1 MRVSSPP
8 VGTLSSASD
17 VTDGRNENSKPHCGT
32 PRAGNAMSQRLLA
45 LTRAGCAARAGLTAR
60 LAVY

>member
-1 MRVSSPP
+1 MRAVAARYLAPAI
-8 VGTLSSASD
+8 GL
-17 VTDGRNENSKPHCGT
+17 PHCGT

>member
-1 MRVSSPP
+1 MPRTALPDGPTVWGVS
-8 VGTLSSASD
+8 LL
-17 VTDGRNENSKPHCGT
+17 PHCGT

-45 LTRAGCAARAGLTAR
+45 LTRVGCAARAGLTAR

>member
-1 MRVSSPP
+1 MPSLRDEQQPRTFRAVLRV
-8 VGTLSSASD
+8 
-17 VTDGRNENSKPHCGT
+17 PHCGT

>member
-1 MRVSSPP
+1 V
-8 VGTLSSASD
+8 SD
-17 VTDGRNENSKPHCGT
+17 VTDKPNHNSKPHCGT

>member
-1 MRVSSPP
+1 MS
-8 VGTLSSASD
+8 LL
-17 VTDGRNENSKPHCGT
+17 PHCGT

>member
-1 MRVSSPP
+1 MVLNPP
-8 VGTLSSASD
+8 DDTPTYATAS
-17 VTDGRNENSKPHCGT
+17 PHCGT